1 MIKTATGEVHEDGSP
16 KFHFELTQD
25 EVDAGLSVAF
35 ATGPVSGSVAL
46 RDGAVYDITDFWIAV
61 RPEHAGPI
69 AHHIHRLHNALG
81 TPGVP
86 EHACSEECG
95 FEQG

>member
-35 ATGPVSGSVAL
+35 ATGPVSGSWLVTCHGEA
-46 RDGAVYDITDFWIAV
+46 ASYVFY
-61 RPEHAGPI
+61 
-69 AHHIHRLHNALG
+69 LG
-81 TPGVP
+81 CIPADLV
-86 EHACSEECG
+86 CSDRS
-95 FEQG
+95 